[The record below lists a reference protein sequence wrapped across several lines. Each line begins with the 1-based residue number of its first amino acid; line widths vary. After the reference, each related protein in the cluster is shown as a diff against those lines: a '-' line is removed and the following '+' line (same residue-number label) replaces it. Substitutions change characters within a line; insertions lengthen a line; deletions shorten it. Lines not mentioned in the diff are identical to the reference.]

1 VSDGGESL
9 LTFPTDLPIKVFG
22 RNEAA
27 FREAVLAIVGTHYGD
42 AYKVTEQ
49 LSKQGAYLSLTVTV
63 RAESR
68 AQVDAIYQALVAN
81 EHILMAL

>member
-1 VSDGGESL
+1 MSDGESL

-27 FREAVLAIVGTHYGD
+27 FRDAVQAIIASYYGD
-42 AYKVTEQ
+42 AYKITEQ
-49 LSKQGAYLSLTVTV
+49 LSKQGAYLSFTVTV

-68 AQVDAIYQALVAN
+68 AQIDAVYQELVAH